1 MQFASVALFFPSSIF
16 AVRDRAIIGLI
27 VAVLALSSWTTAS
40 AADVTVGTATAHAGQ
55 RATGF
60 IQVPAGVD
68 AATNI
73 PVIIIN
79 GSKPGPKLALV
90 AGSHGTEYA

>member
-1 MQFASVALFFPSSIF
+1 MKISVFLLACSL
-16 AVRDRAIIGLI
+16 GL
-27 VAVLALSSWTTAS
+27 AG
-40 AADVTVGTATAHAGQ
+40 DVTVGTATAKEGR

-73 PVIIIN
+73 PVIVIN
-79 GSKPGPKLALV
+79 GAKPGPKLAIV
-90 AGSHGTEYA
+90 AGAHGTEYASIVALEKLAQTVDAADLA